1 MNDIKLCEILS
12 LYRCLKC
19 TTFYIVPQPYT
30 GMFFKRS
37 QSDALQ
43 EEAFLY
49 DDDDD
54 VPHLLKKARLSNI
67 KPN

>member
-1 MNDIKLCEILS
+1 MICKDMLNTTMKQKL
-12 LYRCLKC
+12 
-19 TTFYIVPQPYT
+19 TFFPL
-30 GMFFKRS
+30 FKRS

-43 EEAFLY
+43 EEAFLHD

-67 KPN
+67 KPG

>member
-1 MNDIKLCEILS
+1 MMGRTPFCRTSNE
-12 LYRCLKC
+12 LKC
-19 TTFYIVPQPYT
+19 VHLLVIELKHPI
-30 GMFFKRS
+30 FKRS

-43 EEAFLY
+43 EEAFLH

-67 KPN
+67 KPG